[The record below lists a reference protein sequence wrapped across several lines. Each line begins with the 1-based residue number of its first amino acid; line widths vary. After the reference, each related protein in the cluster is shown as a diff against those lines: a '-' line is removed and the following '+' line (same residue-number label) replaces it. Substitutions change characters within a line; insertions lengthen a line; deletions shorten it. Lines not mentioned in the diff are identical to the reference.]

1 MKKIISL
8 KEMLIVL
15 ISVVLVTVCGS
26 AFAADLVLGNNNNTP
41 SEITGNEYENAQNV
55 AEDKNAVPN
64 TTANN
69 TAEINSFNNNVR
81 TYNNNNT
88 KDLPQ
93 TGIEDYNIGIL
104 IVICVASA
112 IFAYKKINDYKNV

>member
-15 ISVVLVTVCGS
+15 TSVVLVTVCGS
-26 AFAADLVLGNNNNTP
+26 AFAAELVLGNDNTP

-55 AEDKNAVPN
+55 TEDTNAVPN
-64 TTANN
+64 TAVNN
-69 TAEINSFNNNVR
+69 ATGNNSSNNDIR
-81 TYNNNNT
+81 TYNNNST